1 MSRVDIEAAINKAM
15 QLFWE
20 NGYSATTMRQLQ
32 HAMDMRPGSI
42 YGAFGDK
49 DTLYLKTLAHYRQSS
64 LLRMQTTMASAQ
76 SARLGLQK
84 TIEQSIF
91 SNAGAPSELCFL
103 VKTINELETRQPDL
117 VSFAKS
123 ALLDLR
129 CEIEKQT
136 RLVLA
141 EQGKSEVIIDAEAQG
156 LATIIQAQIM
166 GMKAQLKLTQ
176 QPDLIASLVGQFMQT
191 LFNEQQAVG

>member
-1 MSRVDIEAAINKAM
+1 MTRVNIDEAIDKAAV
-15 QLFWE
+15 LFWG
-20 NGYSATTMRQLQ
+20 NGYGATTMRQLQ

-49 DTLYLKTLAHYRQSS
+49 DTLYLKTLDHYRKAS

-76 SARLGLQK
+76 SAWQGLQK
-84 TIEQSIF
+84 TIEQAIF
-91 SNAGAPSELCFL
+91 GNEDAPSELCFL
-103 VKTINELETRQPDL
+103 VKTVNELETRQPEL

-123 ALLDLR
+123 ALLDIRDEL
-129 CEIEKQT
+129 EKQT

-141 EQGKSEVIIDAEAQG
+141 EQGKGEAEIDAEAQG

-176 QPDLIASLVGQFMQT
+176 QPDLIAKLIMQFMRN
-191 LFNEQQAVG
+191 LFNDRVLS